1 MRTTVDISKAI
12 QPELEIRAVS
22 NGQSLNALRNDLIER
37 TIHLPDAS
45 AKTDSGLAHTL
56 PALARL
62 QSLPPLARRGLTN
75 NSLLADQLLDDD
87 IAKLERIGFMQ

>member
-37 TIHLPDAS
+37 TIHLPDAC

-62 QSLPPLARRGLTN
+62 
-75 NSLLADQLLDDD
+75 
-87 IAKLERIGFMQ
+87 